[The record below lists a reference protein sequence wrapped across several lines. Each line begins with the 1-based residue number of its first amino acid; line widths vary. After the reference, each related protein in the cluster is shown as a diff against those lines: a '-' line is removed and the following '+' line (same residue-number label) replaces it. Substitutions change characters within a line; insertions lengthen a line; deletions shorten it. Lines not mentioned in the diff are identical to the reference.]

1 MHTRFLI
8 HALLLIMLPAGN
20 LAAES
25 ADTESANSELV
36 KVYRDPNCSCCH
48 RWIEHLRRNGYQ
60 VKDHQTGR
68 LNLIKQELNIPA
80 RLASCHTATVDG
92 YIIEGHVPA
101 SDISR
106 LLNERPDIRG
116 LSVPGMPIGSPGM
129 EMGDRSDTYSVIG
142 FDADQQT
149 SVFQHYPAQ

>member
-8 HALLLIMLPAGN
+8 HVLLLIMLPAGN

-25 ADTESANSELV
+25 ADAERVNSELI
-36 KVYRDPNCSCCH
+36 KVYRDPDCSCCH

-60 VKDHQTGR
+60 VEDHKTGR
-68 LNLIKQELNIPA
+68 LNLIKQELNIPS

-101 SDISR
+101 SDIRR
-106 LLNERPDIRG
+106 LLNERPNIHG

-129 EMGDRSDTYSVIG
+129 EMGDRSDAYSVIG